1 MRIELHH
8 IPISELVKKY
18 TDNGENGVFGYNG
31 KLNIRPPYQREFIY
45 KEEQRNAVIDSILN
59 GFPINV
65 MYWNVCGKGK
75 YEIIDGQQRTVSI
88 CQFYNGEFSIRFN
101 NNIRY
106 FGTLADLQD
115 KFLNYELSVY
125 FCTGTET
132 ERMKWFQTIN
142 IAGEELTKQEIRNAI
157 YHGTFTTDAKRMFS
171 KADCRGYDK
180 GKDYLTGSHIRQ
192 DYLEKA
198 LKWFVK
204 GGDEEVETYMAQHRN
219 DANANEL
226 WLYFNSVIEWIE
238 TTFHPTDEQKKIMK
252 GVEWGPLYDKY
263 SKSKKKIDL
272 KKVNA
277 EYKKLMLDDDVTK
290 KSGIY
295 PFILTRDPKYLSLR
309 EFSKAQK
316 LAAYKRQKGICKKCG
331 KKFGIDDMEADHIK
345 PWSNGGK
352 TTPDNCQLLCKDC
365 NRRKSNK

>member
-171 KADCRGYDK
+171 KADCRG
-180 GKDYLTGSHIRQ
+180 
-192 DYLEKA
+192 
-198 LKWFVK
+198 
-204 GGDEEVETYMAQHRN
+204 
-219 DANANEL
+219 
-226 WLYFNSVIEWIE
+226 
-238 TTFHPTDEQKKIMK
+238 
-252 GVEWGPLYDKY
+252 
-263 SKSKKKIDL
+263 
-272 KKVNA
+272 
-277 EYKKLMLDDDVTK
+277 
-290 KSGIY
+290 
-295 PFILTRDPKYLSLR
+295 
-309 EFSKAQK
+309 
-316 LAAYKRQKGICKKCG
+316 
-331 KKFGIDDMEADHIK
+331 
-345 PWSNGGK
+345 
-352 TTPDNCQLLCKDC
+352 
-365 NRRKSNK
+365 